1 MPPPVGPLL
10 AAALLG
16 QFFEPPA
23 VPVPEALATVV
34 PGVTLEDSPVRR
46 ALTNVAAANGLAV
59 VLDRDVDPTVPV
71 SLQTAGVSVAEALT
85 EVSRQAD
92 AAAAPVGGA
101 VFVGPPGKVAAVLAA
116 VDARRAE
123 LRPGRGVSKAVR
135 ERLLA
140 PRSIGWDDYA
150 TPREVVAAV
159 GERFGVRIGN
169 PDAVPHDVWA
179 GGRLPAADAAAGFS
193 VVLGQFGLTFAWV
206 EGGKAVRIE
215 PSPADFSPPPAP
227 PLTAFA
233 TQTAVGDGG
242 GVPLERR
249 TFTLTVAA
257 PVTVRQVMDT
267 VAASGVRFEY
277 DPRAL
282 ASGGGNLDAAASVD
296 LKGADAATFL
306 AALFGPAG
314 VTATFEGTTV
324 TLAPK

>member
-1 MPPPVGPLL
+1 MTPPVGPLL

-16 QFFEPPA
+16 QFVEPPA
-23 VPVPEALATVV
+23 VPVPEALAEVV
-34 PGVTLEDSPVRR
+34 PGVTLEDSAVRR
-46 ALTNVAAANGLAV
+46 ALTNVAGANGLAV
-59 VLDRDVDPTVPV
+59 VLNRDVDPTVPV
-71 SLQTAGVSVAEALT
+71 SLQTAGGTVAEALT

-92 AAAAPVGGA
+92 AVAAPVGGA
-101 VFVGPPGKVAAVLAA
+101 VFVGPPATVAAVLAA

-123 LRPGRGVSKAVR
+123 LRPGRGVSKTVR

-140 PRSIGWDDYA
+140 PHPVEWADYA
-150 TPREVVAAV
+150 TPREVVAAI
-159 GERFGVRIGN
+159 GARFGVRIEN
-169 PDAVPHDVWA
+169 SDAVPHDVWA
-179 GGRLPAADAAAGFS
+179 GGRLPAADAAAALS
-193 VVLGQFGLTFAWV
+193 AVLGQFGLTFAWV
-206 EGGKAVRIE
+206 DDGRAVRIE
-215 PSPADFSPPPAP
+215 PPPANFAPPPAP
-227 PLTAFA
+227 PLTIFA
-233 TQTAVGDGG
+233 AKKAVGEGG

-249 TFTLTVAA
+249 RFTLTVAA

-296 LKGADAATFL
+296 LQGADAETFF

-324 TLAPK
+324 TLE

>member
-16 QFFEPPA
+16 QFVEPPV
-23 VPVPEALATVV
+23 VPVPEALAKVV

-46 ALTNVAAANGLAV
+46 ALTNVAAANGLSV

-71 SLQTAGVSVAEALT
+71 SLQAAGGTVAEVLT

-101 VFVGPPGKVAAVLAA
+101 VFVGPPEKVAAVLAA
-116 VDARRAE
+116 VDASRAE
-123 LRPGRGVSKAVR
+123 LRPGRGVSKTVR

-140 PRSIGWDDYA
+140 PRSIEWDDYA
-150 TPREVVAAV
+150 TPREVVAAI
-159 GERFGVRIGN
+159 GERWGVSVEN
-169 PDAVPHDVWA
+169 PEAVPHDVWA
-179 GGRLPAADAAAGFS
+179 GGRLPAADAAAAFS
-193 VVLGQFGLTFAWV
+193 AVLGQFGMTFAWV
-206 EGGKAVRIE
+206 DDARAVRIE
-215 PSPADFSPPPAP
+215 SLPTDFAPPPAP
-227 PLTAFA
+227 PLTASA
-233 TQTAVGDGG
+233 VKTAVGEGG

-257 PVTVRQVMDT
+257 PVTVRQVMET
-267 VAASGVRFEY
+267 VAASGVRFEF

-282 ASGGGNLDAAASVD
+282 AAGGGNLDAAAAVD
-296 LKGADAATFL
+296 VRGADAEEFL
-306 AALFGPAG
+306 AALFAPAN

-324 TLAPK
+324 TLAPR